1 MGAQHPHP
9 GPLPQAGEGDGQPS
23 PACGLGEGFLDAIRA
38 IVGPAGLLT
47 DAADTAPYA
56 EDWRR
61 LYQGRT
67 PAVVRPADAAQLGAV
82 MRLCSEQGV
91 AVVPQGGN
99 TSMVAGATPD
109 ADNSQIVV
117 STARMNR
124 VRAID
129 PVDMTM
135 TIEAGVTLKAA
146 QIAAAEADCL
156 LPLSISSEGSAQ
168 IGGVLATNAGG
179 NNTLRYGNARDLVL
193 GLEVVLPDGEIW
205 DGLRRLRKDNTGY
218 CLRQL
223 FVGSE
228 GTLGIITAGV
238 LKLAPKPREYA
249 VALCAVPTVAA
260 ALALFGRFQAHDPGQ
275 VQAFEYM
282 SGMGMTFVQRHI
294 PGATLPLSAPAA
306 HYCLVE
312 LASPRLDAGLRE
324 SLETVLE
331 AALED
336 GTVTDAAIAESEAQR
351 AGLWKLREEHAEA
364 QKREGASVKNDVSV
378 PVSRVPDLIARATA
392 ACEALI
398 PGIRA
403 VPFGH
408 MGDGN
413 IHFNLEQPTDWDAR
427 RFLAQDHA
435 IMDTVN
441 AVVRDL
447 GGSFSAEHG
456 VGRLKPYMMADWR
469 GGAELALM
477 RRIKAALDPRGIM
490 NPGKVLP

>member
-1 MGAQHPHP
+1 MATPPTSAMLARIQ
-9 GPLPQAGEGDGQPS
+9 D
-23 PACGLGEGFLDAIRA
+23 
-38 IVGPAGLLT
+38 IVGPSGLLT
-47 DAADTAPYA
+47 SAADTAPFA
-56 EDWRR
+56 EDWRH

-67 PAVVRPADAAQLGAV
+67 PAVVRPADTAQLAAI
-82 MRLCSEQGV
+82 MRLCSEAGV

-109 ADNSQIVV
+109 ADNAQIVV

-129 PVDMTM
+129 TVDKTM

-146 QIAAAEADCL
+146 QIAASEADCL

-193 GLEVVLPDGEIW
+193 GLEVVLPDGQVW
-205 DGLRRLRKDNTGY
+205 NGLRSLRKDNTGY

-249 VALCAVPTVAA
+249 VALCAVPSVAA
-260 ALALFGRFQAHDPGQ
+260 ALALFSHFQAHDPGQ

-282 SGMGMTFVQRHI
+282 SGMGMSFVQRHI

-312 LASPRLDAGLRE
+312 LASPRLDAGLRA

-331 AALED
+331 AALAD
-336 GTVTDAAIAESEAQR
+336 GTVEDAAIAESEAQR
-351 AGLWKLREEHAEA
+351 AALWKLREEHAEA

-378 PVSRVPDLIARATA
+378 PVSRVPELIARATA

-398 PGIRA
+398 PGVRA

-413 IHFNLEQPTDWDAR
+413 IHFNLEQPTDWDGA

-469 GGAELALM
+469 GGAELDVM
-477 RRIKAALDPRGIM
+477 RRIKHALDPRGIM